1 VNLHF
6 HNFSARQ
13 FVELVIEFCVELLG
27 HGVQGFVS
35 GKDGGRDARF
45 VGQAK
50 EFGDWN
56 GTIVIQAKHTE
67 MMNRAFSE
75 SDFSGDSDTSIL
87 AKELPRI
94 KALLKQNEL
103 DYYLLFSNRR
113 LTGITDAEIRHRIA
127 TETGL
132 DKNRVRLFDISE
144 MDRLV
149 KRFPVAVD
157 RADLNPAKSPVDID
171 PQDLAEVI
179 AALAQYRNVLD
190 ELMEGTEPP
199 PEQRITPSQKNKANG
214 LRDEYFKK
222 QIQPAMVDFPSVRRF
237 LGHPENQPYVRL
249 YEDTAS
255 ELEAKLD
262 AWAEPD
268 IPFER
273 LLEVLIG
280 RLFDRD
286 VDLRKNRKLTRTVVF
301 YMYCNC
307 DIAKRLP

>member
-1 VNLHF
+1 MSKTQYFEMIRRH
-6 HNFSARQ
+6 A
-13 FVELVIEFCVELLG
+13 G
-27 HGVQGFVS
+27 HHETMRAGADQPLIS
-35 GKDGGRDARF
+35 TAWDA
-45 VGQAK
+45 VG
-50 EFGDWN
+50 
-56 GTIVIQAKHTE
+56 T
-67 MMNRAFSE
+67 
-75 SDFSGDSDTSIL
+75 L
-87 AKELPRI
+87 AELPR
-94 KALLKQNEL
+94 
-103 DYYLLFSNRR
+103 RR
-113 LTGITDAEIRHRIA
+113 LAMSPRPEHRRH
-127 TETGL
+127 
-132 DKNRVRLFDISE
+132 
-144 MDRLV
+144 
-149 KRFPVAVD
+149 P
-157 RADLNPAKSPVDID
+157 ADH
-171 PQDLAEVI
+171 
-179 AALAQYRNVLD
+179 RNALD

-222 QIQPAMVDFPSVRRF
+222 QMQPAMVDFPSVRRF

-262 AWAEPD
+262 AWAEPE

-280 RLFDRD
+280 RLVDRD